1 MLDEVA
7 KDRLFRAAANLAS
20 IGTLVGARTSPSHG
34 WNNGGRT
41 RVAQDMPWRWQAIT
55 VVALAVLAFN
65 ATETQAADI
74 GGNGNYAGLF
84 VGAGKV
90 ANKIVDVDGFAD
102 WGNPGSA
109 NKFNGPAAAVGVLAG
124 RRLDRGRTGLRI
136 EFDALAGRIS
146 ADTDRL
152 DPTCGDETATARIR
166 WMTTARMGLD
176 MDVGNTRV
184 FLAGGPA
191 LARIV
196 NSVTDIDYGGPG
208 CLEGNLLFDAD
219 DSFRSDETRVGWAL
233 GAGLEMPLSS
243 GWAVRLDGTRFD
255 FGRESYQV
263 NASGNNRC
271 GRGGAFRPCTY
282 ALDNRGGMARM
293 MIFYR
298 FGQ

>member
-1 MLDEVA
+1 MSDEVA
-7 KDRLFRAAANLAS
+7 KDRLFRAAVDRAS
-20 IGTLVGARTSPSHG
+20 IGTLVGARTTPSHRWNYGG
-34 WNNGGRT
+34 WT
-41 RVAQDMPWRWQAIT
+41 RMKQDMFWRRRAIA
-55 VVALAVLAFN
+55 VAALVVLAFG
-65 ATETQAADI
+65 AAETRAADI
-74 GGNGNYAGLF
+74 GGNGDYAGLF
-84 VGAGKV
+84 VGTGKV

-102 WGNPGSA
+102 WGNPGST
-109 NKFNGPAAAVGVLAG
+109 NKFDSPAAAVGVLAG
-124 RRLDRGRTGLRI
+124 RRLDMGRTGLRI
-136 EFDALAGRIS
+136 EIDALAGRMS
-146 ADTDRL
+146 ADTDQL

-166 WMTTARMGLD
+166 WMATARMGLD

-219 DSFRSDETRVGWAL
+219 DSFRSDKTRVGWAL

-255 FGRESYQV
+255 FGQENYQV

-271 GRGGAFRPCTY
+271 GRGGEFRPCTY
-282 ALDNRGGMARM
+282 SLGNRGGMARV